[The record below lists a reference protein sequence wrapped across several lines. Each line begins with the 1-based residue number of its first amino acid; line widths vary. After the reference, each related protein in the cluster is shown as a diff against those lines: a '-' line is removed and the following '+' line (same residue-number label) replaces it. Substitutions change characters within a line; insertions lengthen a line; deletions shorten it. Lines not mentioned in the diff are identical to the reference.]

1 MVAPFPQL
9 DAPGAN
15 GANGANSLSEA
26 ARRRALANR
35 PGARL
40 LVRRTAGNPPAKR
53 PALSPPQPA
62 IPAEPVPT
70 APEPL
75 PPTQAIPAV
84 PVITETVPR
93 EYCETPCGRLTGV
106 SELLLTQRELQSF
119 SACVTSRCANCAT
132 WRILAQLAQCVVEVE
147 KGDFSSRNAC
157 LEASAEICRILG
169 VTDCVIV
176 TPGDSSPNAP
186 DEMVE
191 MEKLGNALLY
201 CLTVLLR
208 YVQWFLDHH
217 DTLVPLNI
225 LNGVLALCSSEP
237 IRNRLSSETISELFL
252 AIIGGLTTSEIIA
265 FSGTETPFRSLCHN
279 LLAVLLDLLP
289 LPRVLPAVARLPA
302 ELDCSKEETT
312 LLLRRALLRL
322 LARING
328 SQLDD
333 ADRRNCVS
341 AMKASL
347 PAGVPE
353 ALRREFET
361 CWNVLEPVS
370 SGTGFGEVL
379 RSANQLLGSGVATK
393 EGLTTSA
400 LLSQM
405 EMFKQRY
412 RASRKEERKERE
424 EEALSEK
431 EKEQDER
438 MRRIREKMSAMRKE

>member
-1 MVAPFPQL
+1 M
-9 DAPGAN
+9 
-15 GANGANSLSEA
+15 
-26 ARRRALANR
+26 
-35 PGARL
+35 
-40 LVRRTAGNPPAKR
+40 
-53 PALSPPQPA
+53 
-62 IPAEPVPT
+62 
-70 APEPL
+70 
-75 PPTQAIPAV
+75 
-84 PVITETVPR
+84 
-93 EYCETPCGRLTGV
+93 
-106 SELLLTQRELQSF
+106 
-119 SACVTSRCANCAT
+119 
-132 WRILAQLAQCVVEVE
+132 
-147 KGDFSSRNAC
+147 
-157 LEASAEICRILG
+157 
-169 VTDCVIV
+169 IV

-191 MEKLGNALLY
+191 MEKLGNALLH

-208 YVQWFLDHH
+208 HVQWFLDHH

-252 AIIGGLTTSEIIA
+252 AIIGGLTTSEMIA
-265 FSGTETPFRSLCHN
+265 FSGAETPFRSLCHN